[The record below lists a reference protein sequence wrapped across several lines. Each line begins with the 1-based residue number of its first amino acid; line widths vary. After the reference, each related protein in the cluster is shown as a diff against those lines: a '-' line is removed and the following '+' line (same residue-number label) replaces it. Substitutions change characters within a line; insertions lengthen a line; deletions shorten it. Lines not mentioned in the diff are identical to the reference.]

1 MFKSILLIVLFFFSR
16 KGMETLW
23 IPHLYWTFP
32 IILIIT
38 FSRFEYSD
46 NIIRRI
52 SNAKLVE
59 VKGLLVEQRSSKG
72 GGGLYIYGKTI
83 SLRDNG
89 TQVQL
94 KVVAALSS
102 LYKLA
107 NNKNKEK
114 IILFGRVL
122 DQCLYPI

>member
-1 MFKSILLIVLFFFSR
+1 MFKNIFLIVMFFFSK
-16 KGMETLW
+16 KGLESFW
-23 IPHLYWTFP
+23 IPSLYWTFP
-32 IILIIT
+32 IVLMIT

-46 NIIRRI
+46 NITRRI

-72 GGGLYIYGKTI
+72 DGGLYIYGKTI

-94 KVVAALSS
+94 KVVAAPSS

>member
-1 MFKSILLIVLFFFSR
+1 MIKTIGSIFSFIFSR
-16 KGMETLW
+16 RGVEKFW
-23 IPHLYWTFP
+23 IHCIYWTFP

-72 GGGLYIYGKTI
+72 GGGLYIYGKII

-94 KVVAALSS
+94 KVVAAPSS